1 LNTAPNY
8 NFIRFRALVQDVTQ
22 DFKRISDE
30 IIQIECSLRVTQ
42 PELSLCVAEIQD
54 HEKIHLE
61 LMARIQLANQE
72 LQDCIYNGTKSEV
85 IQNEILNL
93 KRELATVLTKISE
106 NMHNIQYQLPDLV

>member
-1 LNTAPNY
+1 
-8 NFIRFRALVQDVTQ
+8 
-22 DFKRISDE
+22 
-30 IIQIECSLRVTQ
+30 
-42 PELSLCVAEIQD
+42 
-54 HEKIHLE
+54 
-61 LMARIQLANQE
+61 MARIQLANQE